1 LFFLLF
7 AHRVVFYSTN
17 IYGITTTKPWLL
29 FHLHKAPAEGNNIKK
44 QFHFQLLQL
53 LKLIPHKL
61 RNDRMLLII
70 IRTLILYGAT
80 VLLLRVMGKR
90 QIGQLQPYELVVII
104 MISELAAIPMQN
116 IGIPLLSGLI
126 PIFILVAVQVLL
138 SLVSLYSEKA
148 RGTICGKPSI
158 VIANSR
164 IVEEE
169 LRRLRYNLN
178 DLLEQLRLK
187 DVPDI
192 GDVEYAILETSG
204 ELSVI
209 LKSEKRPLIPQ
220 DLNISP
226 EREDL
231 PTTLIIDG
239 RIINENL
246 TRVGHNT
253 DWLRQEL
260 ERAEVNDIKDVFFAS
275 LDAHGQLYWQLKSS
289 VAGDRNPQ

>member
-1 LFFLLF
+1 
-7 AHRVVFYSTN
+7 
-17 IYGITTTKPWLL
+17 
-29 FHLHKAPAEGNNIKK
+29 
-44 QFHFQLLQL
+44 
-53 LKLIPHKL
+53 
-61 RNDRMLLII
+61 MLLII
-70 IRTLILYGAT
+70 IRTIILYAAT

-116 IGIPLLSGLI
+116 TGIPLVNGLI
-126 PIFILVAVQVLL
+126 PIFILVAAQVVL
-138 SLVSLYSEKA
+138 SLISLYSEKA
-148 RGTICGKPSI
+148 RGAICGKPSI

-187 DVPDI
+187 NVPDI
-192 GDVEYAILETSG
+192 SEVEYAILETSG
-204 ELSVI
+204 QLSVI
-209 LKSEKRPLIPQ
+209 LKSDKRPLIPQ

-239 RIINENL
+239 RVIDENL
-246 TRVGHNT
+246 TRIGRNI
-253 DWLRQEL
+253 DWLQQEL
-260 ERAEVNDIKDVFFAS
+260 NSHHITSTRSVFFAS
-275 LDAHGQLYWQLKSS
+275 LDAHGQLYYQLKSS
-289 VAGDRNPQ
+289 AEN